1 MEKIIR
7 IALQA
12 HDNRKRE
19 LRKRM
24 EHSYRTLVCPGMV
37 SRRKMGRLVKETI
50 SRKFEK
56 DQIQQEPLNLKKLK
70 PRPLG
75 GVQQLGGIIVKSKI
89 DLIVFFQD
97 PMEPF
102 PHGIDSVFLQIRPRL
117 TDNLTMGERRLA
129 TIVATVSSK
138 KGPKNKVTYR

>member
-1 MEKIIR
+1 MEKIKR
-7 IALQA
+7 ITLAA

-19 LRKRM
+19 LTEWVEYKC
-24 EHSYRTLVCPGMV
+24 RTLVRHKMV
-37 SRRKMGRLVKETI
+37 SSGTMGRLVKETI

-97 PMEPF
+97 PMERF
-102 PHGIDSVFLQIRPRL
+102 PHGIDSVLLRIRP
-117 TDNLTMGERRLA
+117 
-129 TIVATVSSK
+129 
-138 KGPKNKVTYR
+138 